1 MNFKE
6 NKPIYLQISDRIMDE
21 IMQGNYPGD
30 ERIPSVREFTATVG
44 VNANT
49 VARAFEYLQNSEVIY
64 NRRGIGYF
72 VSTDAKEK
80 IEEMHKEQFI
90 TTEIPEFLHKMEMLG
105 ISIEEITRIY
115 EQNKAQNEKTN

>member
-1 MNFKE
+1 M
-6 NKPIYLQISDRIMDE
+6 PD
-21 IMQGNYPGD
+21 
-30 ERIPSVREFTATVG
+30 IPSVREFAATVG

>member
-6 NKPIYLQISDRIMDE
+6 NNPIYLQISDRIMDE
-21 IMQGNYPGD
+21 IMQGTYPGD
-30 ERIPSVREFTATVG
+30 ERIPSVREFAATVG
-44 VNANT
+44 VNANP
-49 VARAFEYLQNSEVIY
+49 VARAFEYLQNSEIIY

-90 TTEIPEFLHKMEMLG
+90 TTEIPEFLHKMVMLG
-105 ISIEEITRIY
+105 ISIEEITRKY
-115 EQNKAQNEKTN
+115 EHNKAQNEKTN

>member
-30 ERIPSVREFTATVG
+30 ERIPSVREFATTVG

>member
-30 ERIPSVREFTATVG
+30 ERIPSAREFAATVG

-49 VARAFEYLQNSEVIY
+49 VARAFEYLQNSEIIY